1 MATIGYRGRLFIYS
15 FICPVVYL
23 PVYLL
28 RLLTACCELGI
39 FLLLFLLDWGFFGRS
54 FVLFLPSLLF
64 PAFPPTLL
72 KLFCLPRSFQTPPV
86 REGGRRGRN
95 TSLPAGGGGPAQL
108 RAPTER
114 RCRDRSGSWRGEP
127 CAAGR
132 AEGHTGAGKGCNLAV
147 SGEGKE
153 LPLSLPA
160 QDLADTTVADPQLP
174 GNVTGSHP
182 LVSQLHYP
190 LSHHVR

>member
-1 MATIGYRGRLFIYS
+1 M
-15 FICPVVYL
+15 
-23 PVYLL
+23 
-28 RLLTACCELGI
+28 
-39 FLLLFLLDWGFFGRS
+39 LLFLLDWGFFFFGRS
-54 FVLFLPSLLF
+54 FVFFLLFLLF
-64 PAFPPTLL
+64 PALPPILV
-72 KLFCLPRSFQTPPV
+72 KLFCLPWSFQTLPV
-86 REGGRRGRN
+86 REGGRRRRN
-95 TSLPAGGGGPAQL
+95 TSLPAGGGGPAQP
-108 RAPTER
+108 RAPTVR
-114 RCRDRSGSWRGEP
+114 RCRGRSGSWRGEP
-127 CAAGR
+127 DAAGR
-132 AEGHTGAGKGCNLAV
+132 AEGHTGAGKGCSAAV